1 MRKLSRTRS
10 RTESGAV
17 VWMDQES
24 RPRGVPGATVT
35 ARPTM
40 DIDLANLLLRQP
52 SGATVTASE
61 AAPVGAPAMRE
72 GESKTKETVSLSD
85 GTRITFAT
93 IDL

>member
-10 RTESGAV
+10 RTESGAA

-24 RPRGVPGATVT
+24 RPRGIPGAIVT

-40 DIDLANLLLRQP
+40 DVDLANLLLRQP

-61 AAPVGAPAMRE
+61 AAQVAAPLVRE

-85 GTRITFAT
+85 GTKITFAT
-93 IDL
+93 IEL